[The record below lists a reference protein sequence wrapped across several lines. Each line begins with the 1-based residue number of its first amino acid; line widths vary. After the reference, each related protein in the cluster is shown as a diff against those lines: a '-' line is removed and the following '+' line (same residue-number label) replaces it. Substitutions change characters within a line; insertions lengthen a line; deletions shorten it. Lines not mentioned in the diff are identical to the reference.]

1 MGILVVRK
9 SIIPDQVSEVV
20 FERVFYRERPCE
32 RFTSE
37 EAFEFVIND
46 TLLVELATQQS
57 PDPDVESWA

>member
-1 MGILVVRK
+1 MWILVIRK
-9 SIIPDQVSEVV
+9 SITPDQVAEVIFESV
-20 FERVFYRERPCE
+20 FDRERPCE
-32 RFTSE
+32 HFTSE